1 MKFATLFAEWK
12 LKKENNRF
20 CKKEVFSSKKK
31 ASLILAALLS
41 AACSAQLVSCS
52 KDSLPEQEAET
63 ILIEKKASEHKWF
76 ALNKDGF
83 SPTISPQ
90 KSPAVLQKPWT
101 EALRVSCM
109 AQSSEKSPL
118 DMTQAGE
125 PKIFA
130 LVNRL
135 GIIVMAQSGLK
146 TFKDPQF
153 FEERTAD
160 KIVFMN
166 GSPIYSVY
174 RNSYF
179 NEKISKNL
187 PFRPFLIQFSPD
199 SGVSFPI
206 LTYENLSLPANSEV
220 NDFCWDGKEWFC
232 SIKNYTE
239 SETNFSYLKFRPE
252 TALLSISPEKNLI
265 AIQKSSEE
273 EFRSVRRPKDFSA
286 APARVKNLLK
296 GLPQSLDYYVECKD
310 SGGATAREFI
320 HSKIKDPNSIA
331 RAVVQLSATWV
342 AALFED
348 GTLYLNGAL
357 YANKILNNSRNLALR
372 LPKLPH
378 GYKYTDFGFSG
389 TTLFASWEQ
398 TDFYKTGRA
407 GFLQVDLKKVLYKD

>member
-1 MKFATLFAEWK
+1 MKSTDKIFSAATK
-12 LKKENNRF
+12 
-20 CKKEVFSSKKK
+20 FS
-31 ASLILAALLS
+31 LAAALALSFSLFSCETKQSQELL
-41 AACSAQLVSCS
+41 
-52 KDSLPEQEAET
+52 ET
-63 ILIEKKASEHKWF
+63 IQIEKKAAARKWF

-83 SPTISPQ
+83 FPVDAPQ
-90 KSPAVLQKPWT
+90 KAPAALQKPWT
-101 EALRVSCM
+101 ECIRISCM
-109 AQSSEKSPL
+109 AQANEKSPL
-118 DMTQAGE
+118 DISAGGS

-130 LVNRL
+130 LANRL
-135 GIIVMAQSGLK
+135 GMIVMAQDGAKL
-146 TFKDPQF
+146 FKDPQF

-166 GSPIYSVY
+166 GVPIYSVY

-179 NEKISKNL
+179 NEKISSRQ
-187 PFRPFLIQFSPD
+187 PFRPFLVQFTAD
-199 SGVSFPI
+199 SGVYFPI
-206 LTYENLSLPANSEV
+206 LTYENLSLPENSEV

-232 SIKNYTE
+232 SIKNYTQ

-296 GLPQSLDYYVECKD
+296 GLPADFDFYVECRD

-320 HSKIKDPNSIA
+320 HSKIKEPNSIS
-331 RAVVQLSATWV
+331 RAAVHIAQTWV

-348 GTLYLNGAL
+348 GTLYLNGSL

-372 LPKLPH
+372 LPKIPE
-378 GYKYTDFGFSG
+378 GYKYTDFGISG
-389 TTLFASWEQ
+389 TVLFAAWEQ

-407 GFLQVDLKKVLYKD
+407 GFLQVDLKPILYKDAE